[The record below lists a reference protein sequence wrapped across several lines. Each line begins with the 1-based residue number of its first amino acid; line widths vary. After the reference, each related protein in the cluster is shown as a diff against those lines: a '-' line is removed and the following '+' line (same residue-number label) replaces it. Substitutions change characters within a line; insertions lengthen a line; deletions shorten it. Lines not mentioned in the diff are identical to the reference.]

1 MKQAEAAFQ
10 RRQNARGDSKR
21 VNIVRLSS
29 GNHQLT
35 ATSRKIQKPS
45 RSRGRFARSIRK
57 ASSHPDWAVTEI
69 LHSMKGRVRLKVP
82 AVKRHPALARPL
94 ETFLSALPGIL
105 GVWANQNCAS
115 LTITFDPKV
124 WSAGALSARL
134 NRLSSDT
141 LRAVSK
147 AVGSGMDRASQQS
160 GETGFELA
168 LSTAGLACVAAE
180 FLAAPLIPFFL
191 LGSALPMFVRA
202 FDAFGR
208 RDALTVDVLDA
219 SATTLLACQG
229 QLPMALFMVWL
240 VNLGDYIRDVTVM
253 QAQDAVTEVLA
264 YRRTPA
270 WVVREGKTVQIEVDK
285 VQIGETVV
293 VYPGER
299 IPIDG
304 TVLKGRAT
312 VDQQAL
318 TGESLPVEKT
328 AGHVA
333 HAATVVQEGKLYV
346 RAERV
351 GNDTEA
357 ARIVRMV
364 QDAPAHETR
373 IQNYA
378 ERWANELVPYSF
390 AFAGAS
396 GVLSQNLSSCASVLI
411 IDYGTGIRIAAP
423 TTVLASMTKA
433 VRHGILIKG
442 GRYMEQLAGVDAIV
456 FDKTG
461 TLTSGSPQVTE
472 IYTYNGINKTD
483 VLGFAAACEQRLT
496 HPVAKAI
503 VLAAESQGIAIPER
517 SDSHYTI
524 GLGVEADVGGQAV
537 LVGCERFMTAK
548 SIHVSADVQRHLYEL
563 GREAMSPVCV
573 AINGELVGTLAY
585 ADPIRPESADVVE
598 QLRGKGIRHIA
609 MLTGDHSHVA
619 TRVAQAVGISDLV
632 ADALPR
638 DKVTYV
644 KDLQQQGYRVAV
656 IGDGIND
663 SPALAHADVGIA
675 ISGGADVA
683 EATAHVVLLNGGLW
697 KVPLALDI
705 SRKALDLIEQ
715 NWRIISIPNTVALG
729 LAVFGAIGAGAAT
742 LLSNGSAI
750 LATANALR
758 PLMARGPLVNS
769 GGEN

>member
-1 MKQAEAAFQ
+1 L
-10 RRQNARGDSKR
+10 R
-21 VNIVRLSS
+21 
-29 GNHQLT
+29 
-35 ATSRKIQKPS
+35 
-45 RSRGRFARSIRK
+45 
-57 ASSHPDWAVTEI
+57 AV
-69 LHSMKGRVRLKVP
+69 
-82 AVKRHPALARPL
+82 
-94 ETFLSALPGIL
+94 PGIL
-105 GVWANQNCAS
+105 QAWANQSCAS
-115 LTITFDPKV
+115 LTINFDPKL
-124 WSAGALSARL
+124 WSEASLCDKM
-134 NRLSSDT
+134 NRLSSAT
-141 LRAVSK
+141 LRSVRAT
-147 AVGSGMDRASQQS
+147 VGSEPGQS
-160 GETGFELA
+160 SHQEAGAGFELI
-168 LSTAGLACVAAE
+168 LSTAGLACLAAE
-180 FLAAPLIPFFL
+180 FLAAPLIPFLL
-191 LGSALPMFVRA
+191 LGSALPMFARA

-270 WVVREGKTVQIEVDK
+270 WVVRDGKTLRVNVDQ

-299 IPIDG
+299 IPVDG
-304 TVLKGRAT
+304 TVLRGKAT

-318 TGESLPVEKT
+318 TGESLPVEKN
-328 AGHVA
+328 AGDVA
-333 HAATVVQEGKLYV
+333 HAATVMQEGKLYV

-390 AFAGAS
+390 VCAGAS
-396 GVLSQNLSSCASVLI
+396 GVLSQNLSSSASVLI

-423 TTVLASMTKA
+423 TAVLASMTKA

-461 TLTSGSPQVTE
+461 TLTSGSPKVMD
-472 IYTYNGINKTD
+472 IYTYNGISRTD
-483 VLGFAAACEQRLT
+483 MLGFAAACEQRLT

-503 VLAAESQGIAIPER
+503 VLAAESRGIAIPER
-517 SDSHYTI
+517 SNSHYTI
-524 GLGVEADVGGQAV
+524 GLGVEADVDGQAV
-537 LVGCERFMTAK
+537 HVGCERFMTAK
-548 SIHVSADVQRHLYEL
+548 SIHVPADVQRHLYEL

-573 AINGELVGTLAY
+573 AINGELVGTLVY

-619 TRVAQAVGISDLV
+619 ARVAEAVGISDLI
-632 ADALPR
+632 AEALPR
-638 DKVTYV
+638 DKVAYV
-644 KDLQQQGYRVAV
+644 KDLQQKGYRVAV
-656 IGDGIND
+656 VGDGIND

-705 SRKALDLIEQ
+705 SREALELIEQ
-715 NWRIISIPNTVALG
+715 NWRIISIPNTLALG

-750 LATANALR
+750 FATANSLR
-758 PLMARGPLVNS
+758 PLMARGPLINS